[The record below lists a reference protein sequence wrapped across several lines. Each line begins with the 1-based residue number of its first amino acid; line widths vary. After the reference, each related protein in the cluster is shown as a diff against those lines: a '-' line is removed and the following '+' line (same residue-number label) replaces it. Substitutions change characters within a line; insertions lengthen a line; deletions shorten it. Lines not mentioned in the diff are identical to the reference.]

1 MSFISSTTHNKEVR
15 HFFKMFLEQHL
26 LPKSKNKN
34 SLTTS
39 ESKLSSSKYVYT
51 CLQYIDNM
59 SNPEQFQKAWAV

>member
-15 HFFKMFLEQHL
+15 HFFQMFLEQHL

-59 SNPEQFQKAWAV
+59 SNHEQFQKAWAV